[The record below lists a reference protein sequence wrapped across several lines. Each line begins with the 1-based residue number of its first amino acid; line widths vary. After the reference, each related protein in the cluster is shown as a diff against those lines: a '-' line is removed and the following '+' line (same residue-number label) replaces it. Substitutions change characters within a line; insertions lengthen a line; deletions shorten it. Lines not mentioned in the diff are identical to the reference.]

1 MGWPALRSAWVTRF
15 RRNPRAPRPPG
26 SLIGRTVKRG
36 VVRPSRAAVSR
47 LPSPVTGALSIG
59 ARARLM
65 LALAGVLLAAVDLF
79 TVSLALPD
87 IAAGVGVSPGDMHHA
102 APLLTAFL
110 VGFVTTL
117 PLAGRLAEL
126 WGIRRVMLL
135 ALGVYAAGSLCAASA
150 DTIGPFLTGRVLQG
164 LAGGALVPTTLA
176 MVDAWWPPE
185 LRGFPRRLV
194 AAAQDAAIVAGP
206 LVGAVVLAAADWRAL
221 FWMDFLMAG
230 VIAWAL
236 VANDDPRERVRR
248 LRLDRVGAELIW
260 LLALVV
266 ALVLLTPDVWAD
278 SSVLGWAY
286 DPAVGSTVFASPL
299 AFAAVLAVVALVLRD
314 LRVPGG
320 VRPVLGLRRVAGLT
334 ARVDLLGAGALGL
347 TVGLFVAALAS
358 GNPDRSTVGG
368 AMPYLFA
375 VAVVAGAG
383 AVWRSRRATHPV
395 IPTATLRSPAARA
408 AMVASALLG
417 AALVATIV
425 YVPLFSDSTRDHY
438 SRTGAALLLLRLLI
452 LVPVGTFAGGW
463 LLLWRSPRLIT
474 AIGALIAGGGLAVM
488 SQWGVEAL
496 RGFGCT
502 FALAAVGLGL
512 GLTARPVHAVLHEAA
527 PTPAVSAVLGMTA
540 RVAGMAIGLGA
551 LTSAGLVTYYSRMSV
566 VFTPDELCPTAP
578 AQCVEYEHAVRGA
591 VLAQIQTVF
600 AGAAVLVGLAAVL
613 ALLLFRPARAD
624 TATPGR
630 A

>member
-1 MGWPALRSAWVTRF
+1 VTRF
-15 RRNPRAPRPPG
+15 RRNPRAPRPRG
-26 SLIGRTVKRG
+26 SRIGRTVARG
-36 VVRPSRAAVSR
+36 VVRPGRAAVSR

-102 APLLTAFL
+102 APILTAFL

-135 ALGVYAAGSLCAASA
+135 SLGVYAAGSLCAASA
-150 DTIGPFLTGRVLQG
+150 DTVAPFLTGRVLQG

-194 AAAQDAAIVAGP
+194 VAAQDAAIVAGP
-206 LVGAVVLAAADWRAL
+206 LLGAVVLAAATWRAL

-230 VIAWAL
+230 VIGWAL

-248 LRLDRVGAELIW
+248 LRLDRVGAELTW
-260 LLALVV
+260 LVGLVV

-278 SSVLGWAY
+278 SAVLGWAY
-286 DPAVGSTVFASPL
+286 RPIVGTTVFTSPL
-299 AFAAVLAVVALVLRD
+299 AVTAVLAVVALVLRD

-347 TVGLFVAALAS
+347 TVGLTVAAMATGS
-358 GNPDRSTVGG
+358 PDRSTVGG
-368 AMPYLFA
+368 AMPYLLA
-375 VAVVAGAG
+375 AAVVVGAG
-383 AVWRSRRATHPV
+383 TVWRARRASHPV
-395 IPTATLRSPAARA
+395 IPTAMLRAPSTR
-408 AMVASALLG
+408 
-417 AALVATIV
+417 AALVASGLLGAVLVAVLV
-425 YVPLFSDSTRDHY
+425 YVPLFSDATLDHY

-452 LVPVGTFAGGW
+452 LVPIGTVAGGW
-463 LLLWRSPRLIT
+463 LLLPFNPRIVT
-474 AIGALIAGGGLAVM
+474 AAGSLIAAGGLVVM
-488 SQWGVEAL
+488 SQWGVGAL
-496 RGFGCT
+496 RGAGCT

-512 GLTARPVHAVLHEAA
+512 GLTVRPVNAVLHDTVPSPAA
-527 PTPAVSAVLGMTA
+527 CASLAMTA

-551 LTSAGLVTYYSRMSV
+551 LTAAGLVTYYSRMSA

-591 VLAQIQTVF
+591 ALAQIQTVF
-600 AGAAVLVGLAAVL
+600 AGAAVLVALTGVL
-613 ALLLFRPARAD
+613 AVVLFRARRVDAPTTGD
-624 TATPGR
+624 A
-630 A
+630 